1 MSAVDRNQCFSV
13 KHILFV
19 LCLELRGFE
28 SLGEQ
33 KIIIV
38 IVVEMQTYDLSLD
51 PRPTYGLTKVTG
63 KFEQACLGMR
73 RCLADLDLN
82 LV

>member
-1 MSAVDRNQCFSV
+1 MSAVDRNQCFSE
-13 KHILFV
+13 KYIPFV
-19 LCLELRGFE
+19 SCLELRGFE
-28 SLGEQ
+28 SLGEK

-38 IVVEMQTYDLSLD
+38 IMVEMQTYNLSLD
-51 PRPTYGLTKVTG
+51 PRPIYGLTKVTG

-73 RCLADLDLN
+73 RRLADLDLN